1 MEPSEQQ
8 WNFSPSSLLWAHE
21 IRREN
26 IHLADELHRTKADLA
41 STVGAVKD
49 LRQNFS
55 ELSQQVRQADT
66 DGSEQFKTIEVKFET
81 RLVPLVER
89 IEVLEIENGELK
101 RDFENVRREYTA
113 RLNELARTLD
123 SMKSGSMASERRFN
137 IIASDLVRGRSE
149 VLVPDSLPKNNG
161 IALMHDRGDSLRAL
175 SETTWGPSQSSSIAK
190 TCTANICLP
199 GEIATKGQEGLYDLF
214 KQNMRSLG
222 EYWSYA
228 LDARIQLP
236 LWVKSSE
243 IAKAFVHGLDDDVIR
258 RLVEGHLDVAG
269 WSWEVLAD
277 IMRQK
282 LDEDRKAQAGTL
294 PLRVKADPGR
304 ETIDISKVNAPI
316 KHKKKKRKR
325 RAIPIVPADE
335 DDLLEM
341 GLH

>member
-123 SMKSGSMASERRFN
+123 SMKSGSMASERRFT
-137 IIASDLVRGRSE
+137 
-149 VLVPDSLPKNNG
+149 
-161 IALMHDRGDSLRAL
+161 M
-175 SETTWGPSQSSSIAK
+175 
-190 TCTANICLP
+190 
-199 GEIATKGQEGLYDLF
+199 KGQEGLYDLF